1 MVAKAKIRI
10 DDRQSIQLLHAQII
24 NLLYEIGKS
33 FSQHCARILSKD
45 INSQYQLLTEER

>member
-1 MVAKAKIRI
+1 VE
-10 DDRQSIQLLHAQII
+10 II

-45 INSQYQLLTEER
+45 ISSQCQLLTEER